1 LTTNRTT
8 GSKVTKEVVDEVLI
22 IPTGR
27 YVDILE
33 TQVHGDRVRGRIC
46 WEGEE
51 VVETKKL
58 GIKKRTSRMIKRT
71 AATVSRGIR
80 EREKN
85 KRLVKKSY
93 EGWIS
98 LQWAKDDR
106 NEVTTTFDDELEESN
121 KEGTT
126 GLKATDED
134 SGPWVSH
141 YSLFTS
147 SSSSLTVR
155 LHGHYFANQLSVFD
169 CSD

>member
-1 LTTNRTT
+1 LTTNRT
-8 GSKVTKEVVDEVLI
+8 GSKVIKEVVEEVLI
-22 IPTGR
+22 IPSGR

-33 TQVHGDRVRGRIC
+33 TQIHGDRVRGRIC
-46 WEGEE
+46 WEEEGEE
-51 VVETKKL
+51 VVEAKKKGG

-71 AATVSRGIR
+71 AITVSRGMQ

-106 NEVTTTFDDELEESN
+106 NVAAAAFDDELDEK

-126 GLKATDED
+126 GLATDED

-147 SSSSLTVR
+147 SIS
-155 LHGHYFANQLSVFD
+155 
-169 CSD
+169 